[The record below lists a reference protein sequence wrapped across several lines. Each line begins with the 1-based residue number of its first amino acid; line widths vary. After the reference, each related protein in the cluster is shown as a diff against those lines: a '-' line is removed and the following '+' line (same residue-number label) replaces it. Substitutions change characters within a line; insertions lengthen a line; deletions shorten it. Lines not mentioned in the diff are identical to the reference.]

1 MYCKCVKLFVIVHT
15 LAGKERKM
23 QEILSMVQRVT
34 VFILISTLVI
44 NIFSGTEYK
53 KYLQYAVGLIVIV
66 LVVSPIFRLLDKGI
80 DLSQWMD
87 LTVQEEYC
95 EK

>member
-1 MYCKCVKLFVIVHT
+1 
-15 LAGKERKM
+15 M

-34 VFILISTLVI
+34 VFILVSTLVT

-80 DLSQWMD
+80 DLHQWTD
-87 LTVQEEYC
+87 LTVQEDYYENGRD
-95 EK
+95 

>member
-1 MYCKCVKLFVIVHT
+1 
-15 LAGKERKM
+15 M

-34 VFILISTLVI
+34 VFILVSTLVT
-44 NIFSGTEYK
+44 NTFSGTEYK

-80 DLSQWMD
+80 DLRQWTD
-87 LTVQEEYC
+87 LTVQEDYYENGRD
-95 EK
+95 

>member
-1 MYCKCVKLFVIVHT
+1 
-15 LAGKERKM
+15 M

-34 VFILISTLVI
+34 VFILVSTLVT

-53 KYLQYAVGLIVIV
+53 KYLQYAVGHNIIV

-80 DLSQWMD
+80 DLRQWTD
-87 LTVQEEYC
+87 LTVQEEYY
-95 EK
+95 EDGRD

>member
-1 MYCKCVKLFVIVHT
+1 
-15 LAGKERKM
+15 M

-34 VFILISTLVI
+34 VFILVSTLVT

-80 DLSQWMD
+80 DLRQWTD
-87 LTVQEEYC
+87 LTVQEDYYENGRD
-95 EK
+95 

>member
-1 MYCKCVKLFVIVHT
+1 
-15 LAGKERKM
+15 M

-53 KYLQYAVGLIVIV
+53 KYLQYAMGLIVIV

-80 DLSQWMD
+80 DLRQWMD
-87 LTVQEEYC
+87 LTVQEEMFY
-95 EK
+95 EDGRD

>member
-1 MYCKCVKLFVIVHT
+1 
-15 LAGKERKM
+15 M

-34 VFILISTLVI
+34 VFILVSTLVT

-53 KYLQYAVGLIVIV
+53 KYLQYAVGLIIIV

-80 DLSQWMD
+80 DLRQWTD
-87 LTVQEEYC
+87 LTVQEEYY
-95 EK
+95 EDGRD

>member
-1 MYCKCVKLFVIVHT
+1 
-15 LAGKERKM
+15 M

-53 KYLQYAVGLIVIV
+53 KYLQYAMGLIVIV

-80 DLSQWMD
+80 DLRQWMD
-87 LTVQEEYC
+87 LTVQEEMFD
-95 EK
+95 EDGRD

>member
-1 MYCKCVKLFVIVHT
+1 M
-15 LAGKERKM
+15 GKEGEM

-34 VFILISTLVI
+34 VFILVSTLVT

-53 KYLQYAVGLIVIV
+53 KYLQYAVGLIIIV

-80 DLSQWMD
+80 DLRQWTD
-87 LTVQEEYC
+87 LTVQEEYY
-95 EK
+95 EDGRD